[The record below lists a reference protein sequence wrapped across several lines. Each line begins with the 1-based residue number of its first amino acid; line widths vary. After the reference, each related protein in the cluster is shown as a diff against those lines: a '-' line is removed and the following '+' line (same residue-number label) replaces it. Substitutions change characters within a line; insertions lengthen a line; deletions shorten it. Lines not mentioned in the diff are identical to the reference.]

1 MANRPRSPAT
11 WKSPNTSVENR
22 RTSIWI
28 PLPLAALASLA
39 GMALAHAQM
48 EDAGLPPEG
57 PRDFSAFAK
66 LMARSPFMMPSSG
79 GENSP
84 LSQRFTLTGAAK
96 INDKPHVFLLD
107 TQNQSRLILSPG
119 QPDGDVELVSFEENA
134 EASKVRAVI
143 RVGTE
148 TASLSFGQAQLA
160 PPPAAPG
167 APAESTSPALTSA
180 APTSAVAPANN
191 PALTNA
197 QTNSPPQPSAADLQ
211 AAGISPGTPLQ
222 VVPPRRILRRNT
234 NIPTPANTQ

>member
-1 MANRPRSPAT
+1 MANRHA
-11 WKSPNTSVENR
+11 
-22 RTSIWI
+22 SIWI
-28 PLPLAALASLA
+28 SFSLIAVVSLA
-39 GMALAHAQM
+39 GIGFGRAQV
-48 EDAGLPPEG
+48 EEAGLPPDG

-96 INDKPHVFLLD
+96 INDKPHIFLLD
-107 TQNQSRLILSPG
+107 TQNQARLILSPG

-160 PPPAAPG
+160 PPPAAPS
-167 APAESTSPALTSA
+167 APAESASPALTSA
-180 APTSAVAPANN
+180 TPANPAAPSTQ
-191 PALTNA
+191 PALTN
-197 QTNSPPQPSAADLQ
+197 TNAAPQPSAADLQ

-222 VVPPRRILRRNT
+222 AVPPRRILRRNT